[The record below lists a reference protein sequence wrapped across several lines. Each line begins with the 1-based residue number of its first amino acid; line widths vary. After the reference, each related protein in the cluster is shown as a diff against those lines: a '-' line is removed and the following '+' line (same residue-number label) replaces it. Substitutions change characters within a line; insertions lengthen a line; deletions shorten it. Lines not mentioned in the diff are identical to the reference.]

1 MNQIKQDATAETASR
16 QPLEIELLVTPEKRV
31 SVAGHHMFREGLRGS
46 TDDDIDFDDVIQ
58 IDPYAG
64 DPPSKRSDKE
74 ISRLLDVLDSI
85 ENDSNGKGKN

>member
-1 MNQIKQDATAETASR
+1 MNPIKQDATAEPASR
-16 QPLEIELLVTPEKRV
+16 EPLEIEFLVPPDKRV
-31 SVAGHHMFREGLRGS
+31 TIAGHHEFREGLRGC

-85 ENDSNGKGKN
+85 ENDSSGKGKN

>member
-1 MNQIKQDATAETASR
+1 MNQIKQEPTAETASR
-16 QPLEIELLVTPEKRV
+16 QPLEIEFLVPPDKRV
-31 SVAGHHMFREGLRGS
+31 TIAGHHEFREGLRGC

-85 ENDSNGKGKN
+85 ENDSSGKGKN

>member
-1 MNQIKQDATAETASR
+1 MTH
-16 QPLEIELLVTPEKRV
+16 QPLEIELLVTPAKRV
-31 SVAGHHMFREGLRGS
+31 SVAGHHAFREGLRAA
-46 TDDDIDFDDVIQ
+46 TADDPDFDDLIQ

-85 ENDSNGKGKN
+85 ENDSNGKGKK

>member
-1 MNQIKQDATAETASR
+1 MNPNTQDSTAETASR
-16 QPLEIELLVTPEKRV
+16 QPLEIEYLVPPDRRV
-31 SVAGHHMFREGLRGS
+31 TIAGHHEFREGLCGS

>member
-1 MNQIKQDATAETASR
+1 MNQIKQEPTAETASR
-16 QPLEIELLVTPEKRV
+16 QPLEIEFLVPPDKRV
-31 SVAGHHMFREGLRGS
+31 TIAGHHEFREGLRGC

-85 ENDSNGKGKN
+85 ENDSSGKGKH